1 LIGIVAPAS
10 AVNGKN
16 LRAGVEV
23 LERAG
28 YRVRVGAGVRRRS
41 GYLAG
46 ADNER
51 VSDLHDMFRD
61 PQVKAIMAA
70 RGGYGA
76 GRLLPSLELDLARIN
91 TKIFLGHSDLTFL
104 LNYLVQGAHLVVFHG
119 PMVSTFAEQPEAVD
133 NMLAMLTGQ
142 GSAGQQIA
150 QEVVR
155 PGTGEGSLI
164 GGCLSVLVSMLGTPY
179 AIDTRGCL
187 LFLED
192 VNEKPYRIDR
202 MLTQLRQAG
211 ALQHVAG
218 VIFGEMHGCAGSAQ
232 ESVSV
237 RDVVFDFFGD
247 APYPV
252 AYGLASGHGSGE
264 HTLPLGVRARL
275 AGDRLTMLESPLAE
289 PSRP

>member
-1 LIGIVAPAS
+1 
-10 AVNGKN
+10 VNGESLK
-16 LRAGVEV
+16 AGVCV

-28 YRVRVGAGVRRRS
+28 YRVRVGAGVSRRS

-46 ADNER
+46 VDEER
-51 VSDLHDMFRD
+51 VTDLHDMFRD

-76 GRLLPSLELDLARIN
+76 GRLLPSLELDLARVN

-119 PMVSTFAEQPEAVD
+119 PMVAAFAEQPDAVD

-142 GSAGQQIA
+142 GTARQQIA
-150 QEVVR
+150 QEVVQ
-155 PGTGEGSLI
+155 PGTAEGTLI

-202 MLTQLRQAG
+202 MLAQLRQAG
-211 ALQHVAG
+211 ALERVAG
-218 VIFGEMHGCAGSAQ
+218 VVFGEMHGCGAPAR

-247 APYPV
+247 AAYPV
-252 AYGLASGHGSGE
+252 AYGLPSGHGSGE

-275 AGDRLTMLESPLAE
+275 AGDRLTILESPLAE
-289 PSRP
+289 HCRP